1 MFIYYLYLTLLNVIY
16 INITSLKLNNIYV
29 LFMILKR
36 FKSFEVIWK
45 ADMSLMLACF
55 EMLALIKFIEIDN
68 AWLQRHIYRFFWI
81 TLELI
86 YN

>member
-1 MFIYYLYLTLLNVIY
+1 M
-16 INITSLKLNNIYV
+16 
-29 LFMILKR
+29 
-36 FKSFEVIWK
+36 IWK

-86 YN
+86 YNQSSVKQ

>member
-1 MFIYYLYLTLLNVIY
+1 MIWNV
-16 INITSLKLNNIYV
+16 
-29 LFMILKR
+29 
-36 FKSFEVIWK
+36 
-45 ADMSLMLACF
+45 DMSLMLACF

-86 YN
+86 YNQSSVKQQSDFVLMLVHKYCIIDQISDIYFMI